1 MKHHTI
7 QIATAL
13 ALLASSAVHAQQ
25 AVQWKVAD
33 GGNGHWYAVLVQPSA
48 LGWHEARQ
56 AAMAMGADLAT
67 VASSEEWQIVRGVAS
82 SPAAINQG
90 HGPWLGGFQDAS
102 APDYS
107 EPAGGW
113 RWVDGTSFSFSSWLE
128 NEPSNSCQGTPEN
141 YLHVHGTPPVVYW
154 NDIGESSTC
163 PAPPVVAAVLEFSS
177 DCNHDGIVDYGQC
190 HDGTL
195 PDYNGNNIPDC
206 CERGEACI
214 AGSYPVQ
221 WRTADGGNG
230 HWYWAVADNASFDS
244 QQSMATARGAMVVC
258 VADAEENAFV
268 YRFSRARGLPAIW
281 IGMVQDPWGSEP
293 DGGWRWIDGSGSS
306 WRNWGVGEPN
316 NWQYDED
323 NCVMIVTP
331 APIDEAYWPSRW
343 QDYPGFWQIGA
354 IIEWSADCNN
364 DGIVDYGQILQGQLA
379 DTNTDGIPDVCQ
391 CATNPSLPTC
401 CPGDLDHDATV
412 GGADIGLLLS
422 NWGPCGTACLY
433 DLNNDSKVNGGDLG
447 LLLAGWGPCSN

>member
-7 QIATAL
+7 HIATAL

-154 NDIGESSTC
+154 NDIGESATC

-206 CERGEACI
+206 GERGNSCTI
-214 AGSYPVQ
+214 SNYPVQ
-221 WRTADGGNG
+221 WRVEDGGNG
-230 HWYWAVADNASFDS
+230 HWYKRNSIPGGGSFDS
-244 QQSMATARGAMVVC
+244 IRQLATASGGDLASIHSAAQDRFVQSIATPYSWNNGA
-258 VADAEENAFV
+258 
-268 YRFSRARGLPAIW
+268 L
-281 IGMVQDPWGSEP
+281 IGTRTPSGCTNFAWSDGTPW
-293 DGGWRWIDGSGSS
+293 DFT
-306 WRNWGVGEPN
+306 NWGGGQPNCKVGDGVGYYQDG
-316 NWQYDED
+316 WHDLYDFD
-323 NCVMIVTP
+323 VASFIT
-331 APIDEAYWPSRW
+331 
-343 QDYPGFWQIGA
+343 
-354 IIEWSADCNN
+354 EWSADCNN
-364 DGIVDYGQILQGQLA
+364 DGVVDYGQILPGRLA
-379 DTNTDGIPDVCQ
+379 DTNTDGIPDTCQ
-391 CATNPSLPTC
+391 CGTIPSLPAC
-401 CPGDLDHDATV
+401 CPGDLNHDAEV

-422 NWGPCGTACLY
+422 NWGPCGSACLY
-433 DLNNDSKVNGGDLG
+433 DLNNDGKVNGGDLG
-447 LLLAGWGPCSN
+447 LLLSGWGPCSN

>member
-25 AVQWKVAD
+25 AVQWMVSD
-33 GGNGHWYAVLVQPSA
+33 GGNAHWYSMDATLRTWIQAESGATNRGAHLASFTSVAEQTSA
-48 LGWHEARQ
+48 FQLTNFSQQQSIWIGLIQ
-56 AAMAMGADLAT
+56 AAGA
-67 VASSEEWQIVRGVAS
+67 Q
-82 SPAAINQG
+82 
-90 HGPWLGGFQDAS
+90 
-102 APDYS
+102 

-113 RWVDGTSFSFSSWLE
+113 AWVTGEPISFSGWTSNNPNDDSGENVGEWTPSW
-128 NEPSNSCQGTPEN
+128 G
-141 YLHVHGTPPVVYW
+141 GGW
-154 NDIGESSTC
+154 NDMPAGELRPALLEWST
-163 PAPPVVAAVLEFSS
+163 
-177 DCNHDGIVDYGQC
+177 DCNNDNIIDYGQC

-364 DGIVDYGQILQGQLA
+364 DGVVDYGQILPGQLA
-379 DTNTDGIPDVCQ
+379 DTNTDGVPDVCQ

-401 CPGDLDHDATV
+401 CPGDLDHDAAV

-422 NWGPCGTACLY
+422 NWGPCASACLY
-433 DLNNDSKVNGGDLG
+433 DLNNDDKVNGGDLG
-447 LLLAGWGPCSN
+447 LLLSGWGPCPN